1 MGTARGERVWR
12 KENNIAPDGIV
23 DRAPRALP
31 PLSLSP
37 SLMKMKISPPEER
50 MEEKEEEIGAGPSL
64 ALRHC
69 VRLRKTFKLSPLLWE
84 QEYS

>member
-1 MGTARGERVWR
+1 
-12 KENNIAPDGIV
+12 
-23 DRAPRALP
+23 
-31 PLSLSP
+31 
-37 SLMKMKISPPEER
+37 

-84 QEYS
+84 QEYSGDEAFFWHCYRFFIYTSDAIVCVRRAYALQADQAAISHS